1 MNPREKFVVAL
12 QDLIRAYEAA
22 RAKYRD
28 TDEGRAYAAACD
40 AVLAA
45 YDEAARPVAAGYPH
59 VSEVGCI
66 IANGVCIR
74 SACPNHAAPVVA
86 QEADEP
92 TEEMV
97 IAGFESDAW
106 DSLRS
111 ACDTWPYSCR
121 EAAECVRG
129 IYKAMRAAR
138 GEGAG

>member
-45 YDEAARPVAAGYPH
+45 YDEAARPVAAG
-59 VSEVGCI
+59 
-66 IANGVCIR
+66 
-74 SACPNHAAPVVA
+74 
-86 QEADEP
+86 ADEP

-97 IAGFESDAW
+97 IAGFESEAW
-106 DSLRS
+106 DALRS